1 MKTIIRLYRS
11 RGWRWQMRDARNGR
25 VIGASTEAYM
35 RQSSCLRNLERV
47 TGILARGPWR
57 GIRVRE
63 CTVTLADMLAWFGS
77 ARRALEGSV

>member
-1 MKTIIRLYRS
+1 MKTVIRVYRS
-11 RGWRWQMRDARNGR
+11 KGWRWQMRDARNGR

-63 CTVTLADMLAWFGS
+63 WICNPGIRIAGPP
-77 ARRALEGSV
+77 